1 MHLGSPQRS
10 FVTIASF
17 LLITAGSAR
26 AGGDPDHFL
35 FYSTAP
41 ADGAPKF
48 LKFGPVHLEDQFGA
62 GDYDV
67 VKPIA
72 LGLPADEAAIGL
84 TFPDTHLQEFAIKAE
99 KGTSFEKREDV
110 RVTNACND
118 VLVEVTKPV
127 SLLLPA
133 SKELQPPA
141 GTPPTG
147 ADHYLCYKV
156 KAQSTLPKGMQIH
169 ATDQFQTRR
178 YDLKKLTKLCVP
190 TGKSG
195 SPVLLA
201 GDDKGAPFPI
211 TPATVLNP
219 ALHLLC
225 YQAKPATKIIPQNA
239 CSPWVPKEKGT
250 KIEPKPAKH
259 APRTDVLVTGQFGTL
274 EVDTKKE
281 VQLCVPSQKNAA
293 CGDGNTDF
301 ASGERCDDG
310 DTDDGDGC
318 SAECLIEDVSPA
330 NEEVAPCS
338 PNPYS
343 DFWTFDVTAGENVAI
358 NADTTAAP
366 TAGDICFTVTC
377 PGFEVSAD
385 DSVPCTFPPP
395 NFQCPVTSFLAPETG
410 TCIIEMQT
418 CSAACASQATA
429 PYVLTVTRDNAA
441 ATLRLRDDDAC
452 SEACAQ
458 FTTPGTYTVKIPK
471 NAGELF
477 VDAFGAQGG
486 VGRFGGAPG
495 PGGRT
500 VARFN
505 VEPGQIFQI
514 NVGGSGGNA
523 DADGM
528 TPGNGG
534 FNGGAAGGSGVV
546 GGPGGGGGGASDV
559 RTSGTGL
566 ASRVA
571 VAGGGGGSGGGTD
584 CCGGVGGAGGGGGGT
599 NGVDGLDGDTGTPG
613 GDGGTDTMGGAAG
626 SGFAGPGSSGL
637 GGAGATGDGGGGGGG
652 GGLFG
657 GGGGAGNG
665 GDHGGGGGGGGS
677 GTGPLSDSLLQSGE
691 HFGAGEV
698 RIFIE

>member
-1 MHLGSPQRS
+1 MRS
-10 FVTIASF
+10 RSLRLSFATTASL

-48 LKFGPVHLEDQFGA
+48 LKFGPVHLEDQFGE
-62 GDYDV
+62 GEYDV
-67 VKPIA
+67 VKPTA

-84 TFPDTHLQEFAIKAE
+84 TLPDTHYQEFAIKAE
-99 KGTSFEKREDV
+99 KGTSFEKRDV

-118 VLVEVTKPV
+118 VVVEVTKPV
-127 SLLLPA
+127 SLLVPS

-141 GTPPTG
+141 GTPPSG

-156 KAQSTLPKGMQIH
+156 KAKLPKGMQIQ
-169 ATDQFQTRR
+169 ASDQFQSRR
-178 YDLKKLTKLCVP
+178 YDLKRLTKLCVP
-190 TGKSG
+190 TDKSG

-219 ALHLLC
+219 ALHLVC
-225 YQAKPATKIIPQNA
+225 YQAKPAAKIIPQNA
-239 CSPWVPKEKGT
+239 CSPWLPKEKGT

-281 VQLCVPSQKNAA
+281 VEVCVPSQKNTA

-301 ASGERCDDG
+301 VAGERCDDG

-330 NEEVAPCS
+330 NEDLAPCF
-338 PNPYS
+338 PQPYA
-343 DFWTFDVTAGENVAI
+343 DFWTFEVTAGENVAI
-358 NADTTAAP
+358 NADTTSAP
-366 TAGDICFTVTC
+366 TAGDLCFNVIC
-377 PGFEVSAD
+377 PGFD
-385 DSVPCTFPPP
+385 DFPDDEVPCTFPPP
-395 NFQCPVTSFLAPETG
+395 NFDCPVTSFLAPETG
-410 TCIIEMQT
+410 TCTIRMEI
-418 CSAACASQATA
+418 CSSACASQTLA

-452 SEACAQ
+452 SGPCAQ
-458 FTTPGTYTVKIPK
+458 FTTPGTYTFKVPK
-471 NAGELF
+471 NEDEVI
-477 VDAFGAQGG
+477 VDVFGAQGG

-495 PGGRT
+495 LGGRT
-500 VARFN
+500 VARFT
-505 VEPGQIFQI
+505 VVPGQTFQI
-514 NVGGSGGNA
+514 NVGGRGGDGN
-523 DADGM
+523 ADGM
-528 TPGNGG
+528 TPGSGG
-534 FNGGAAGGSGVV
+534 FNGGAEAGAGVV

-566 ASRVA
+566 ANRVA

-584 CCGGVGGAGGGGGGT
+584 CCGGVGGAGGSGGGT
-599 NGVDGLDGDTGTPG
+599 NGGGGSDGDTGSPG

-626 SGFAGPGSSGL
+626 SGFAFSGSSGL
-637 GGAGATGDGGGGGGG
+637 GGAGAPGDGGGGGGG

-677 GTGPLSDSLLQSGE
+677 GSGPLSDSLLQSGE
-691 HFGAGEV
+691 HSGAGEV
-698 RIFIE
+698 RIILSD